1 MINRIQLFLIILL
14 FLIPL
19 TSSTSTFKFVF
30 NIFRHGARSPYT
42 GLINGTDCYNNK
54 WDSLGELTPVGKR
67 MHYLLGYRN
76 RLRYITN
83 TTSPFLSP
91 TPSIQEL
98 LIYSTDVNRTIE
110 SVYSLLQ
117 GLYPPSTGPFI
128 PSTVNLS
135 DTRPHKSNYTDNF
148 TEIESSFSNN
158 ASLPNLLS
166 LIPVHILDKS
176 LHTSQLHEYKNCP
189 GIESAY
195 INSMNR
201 PEMKTFMK
209 KMTDLYGKQLQQI
222 EGTSNETFLY
232 DYWTLY
238 KYMDTFIVDK
248 TNGND
253 LSILESHNI
262 NLNEFEKNA
271 FEFLNLDYLGT
282 NFNNKEIG
290 VLSMTHP
297 MRKVL
302 YYMKQVVKGKPSPK
316 MLMYSAHD
324 STIGA
329 FEVFNN
335 VVFGTQIEYAY
346 FAENCAYEL
355 YEEDGNMKV
364 RYIKGD
370 NVKFEISY
378 QEFKEKVEK
387 ALWTDKEIENYC
399 KWKGDK
405 LKWENVFRMIV
416 MISGILAIVLG
427 SVLFGMS
434 LFVIKN
440 KKSYKQQDKSDITN
454 YMLDENIGPLG
465 TV

>member
-1 MINRIQLFLIILL
+1 MTNHIQLFLILL
-14 FLIPL
+14 LIVPL

-42 GLINGTDCYNNK
+42 GLINGTDCYNNS
-54 WDSLGELTPVGKR
+54 WDSLGELTPTGKR

-83 TTSPFLSP
+83 TASTFLSP
-91 TPSIQEL
+91 TPSLPEL

-117 GLYPPSTGPFI
+117 GLYPPSTGPSI
-128 PSTVNLS
+128 PSTVKQS
-135 DTRPHKSNYTDNF
+135 DRRPHSSNYTTNF
-148 TEIESSFSNN
+148 SEIESSLSN

-189 GIESAY
+189 GGETAY

-201 PEMKTFMK
+201 PEMKAFMK
-209 KMTDLYGKQLQQI
+209 KITDLYGQQLQKI
-222 EGTSNETFLY
+222 EGTSNQTFLY

-253 LSILESHNI
+253 LSILESHGI
-262 NLNEFEKNA
+262 NLSEFEKDA
-271 FEFLNLDYLGT
+271 FEFLYLDYLGT
-282 NFNNKEIG
+282 NFNNKDLG
-290 VLSMTHP
+290 VMSMTHP

-302 YYMKQVVKGKPSPK
+302 YYMKQVVQGKPAPK
-316 MLMYSAHD
+316 MLIYSAHD

-355 YEEDGNMKV
+355 YEEEGNMKV

-370 NVKFEISY
+370 NTKFEITY

-399 KWKGDK
+399 KWDGDK
-405 LKWENVFRMIV
+405 KKVENIFRMIV
-416 MISGILAIVLG
+416 LITGILGLVFG
-427 SVLFGMS
+427 GVLFGMS
-434 LFVIKN
+434 LFVIKST
-440 KKSYKQQDKSDITN
+440 KKHKHQEKRESTKFYLNDSF
-454 YMLDENIGPLG
+454 GPLG